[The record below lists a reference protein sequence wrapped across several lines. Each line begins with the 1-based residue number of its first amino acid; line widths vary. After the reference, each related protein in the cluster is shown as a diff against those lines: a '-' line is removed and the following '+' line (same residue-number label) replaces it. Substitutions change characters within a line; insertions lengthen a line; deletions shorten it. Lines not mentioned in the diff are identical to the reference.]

1 MFLIWY
7 ELGKWRDPSISLQH
21 LVGVKMDIDPCKL
34 IPPDVRF
41 WMENSL
47 QEFVKS
53 KKATQEAYE
62 CENPYGPNVSQFQG
76 DMLEGEEEVQ

>member
-1 MFLIWY
+1 
-7 ELGKWRDPSISLQH
+7 
-21 LVGVKMDIDPCKL
+21 
-34 IPPDVRF
+34 
-41 WMENSL
+41 MENSL

-53 KKATQEAYE
+53 KKAAQEAYE